1 MTAAPLPSDEADRL
15 QTLQSFKILDTQPE
29 KAFDDITRL
38 AAHIFETPIVLVSL
52 VDSQRQWFKS
62 RVGMTDEQTTR
73 QTSFCAHSILN
84 PEEPLV
90 VNDATLDPRFADNPL
105 VTGDLHLRFYAGA
118 PLVAPNGQPLG
129 ALCVID
135 RVPREITEVQ
145 RDALQVLARQ
155 VVAQMI
161 LRRDNAALRVQVEQE
176 IAERNRSEI
185 QRAVAESAMKAR
197 TEFLAVMSHELR
209 TPMNGVI
216 GMTELMLSTDLDAQQ
231 RDFVETLQLSGN
243 ALMAVINDILDFSR
257 IDAGRMPIDELPFN
271 PRQCL
276 HEALQL
282 LQVRV
287 REKGISLRADVD
299 DSVPAEVI
307 GDALRLRQVLLNL
320 LGNAVKFTDSG
331 EVVAR
336 LDMPD
341 AGLLRCTV
349 HDTGIGM
356 TQASIERLFKPFS
369 QGDTSTTRRHGG
381 SGLGLAISQR
391 LVQLMGGQ
399 ISVRSEPGVGT
410 TFEFIVKVG

>member
-73 QTSFCAHSILN
+73 ETSFCAHSILN

-299 DSVPAEVI
+299 DSVPVEVI
-307 GDALRLRQVLLNL
+307 GDALRLRQVFLNL

-349 HDTGIGM
+349 RDTGIGM

-410 TFEFIVKVG
+410 TFEFMVKVG

>member
-1 MTAAPLPSDEADRL
+1 
-15 QTLQSFKILDTQPE
+15 
-29 KAFDDITRL
+29 
-38 AAHIFETPIVLVSL
+38 
-52 VDSQRQWFKS
+52 
-62 RVGMTDEQTTR
+62 
-73 QTSFCAHSILN
+73 
-84 PEEPLV
+84 
-90 VNDATLDPRFADNPL
+90 
-105 VTGDLHLRFYAGA
+105 
-118 PLVAPNGQPLG
+118 
-129 ALCVID
+129 
-135 RVPREITEVQ
+135 
-145 RDALQVLARQ
+145 
-155 VVAQMI
+155 
-161 LRRDNAALRVQVEQE
+161 
-176 IAERNRSEI
+176 
-185 QRAVAESAMKAR
+185 
-197 TEFLAVMSHELR
+197 
-209 TPMNGVI
+209 
-216 GMTELMLSTDLDAQQ
+216 
-231 RDFVETLQLSGN
+231 
-243 ALMAVINDILDFSR
+243 MAVINDILDFSR

-299 DSVPAEVI
+299 DSVPVEVI
-307 GDALRLRQVLLNL
+307 GDALRLRQVFLNL

-391 LVQLMGGQ
+391 LVELMGGQ

-410 TFEFIVKVG
+410 TFEFMVKVG

>member
-1 MTAAPLPSDEADRL
+1 
-15 QTLQSFKILDTQPE
+15 
-29 KAFDDITRL
+29 
-38 AAHIFETPIVLVSL
+38 
-52 VDSQRQWFKS
+52 
-62 RVGMTDEQTTR
+62 
-73 QTSFCAHSILN
+73 
-84 PEEPLV
+84 
-90 VNDATLDPRFADNPL
+90 
-105 VTGDLHLRFYAGA
+105 
-118 PLVAPNGQPLG
+118 
-129 ALCVID
+129 
-135 RVPREITEVQ
+135 
-145 RDALQVLARQ
+145 
-155 VVAQMI
+155 
-161 LRRDNAALRVQVEQE
+161 
-176 IAERNRSEI
+176 
-185 QRAVAESAMKAR
+185 
-197 TEFLAVMSHELR
+197 MSHELR

-257 IDAGRMPIDELPFN
+257 IDAGRMPIDELSFN

-287 REKGISLRADVD
+287 REKGISLCADVD

-391 LVQLMGGQ
+391 LVELMGGQ

-410 TFEFIVKVG
+410 TFEFMVKVG

>member
-105 VTGDLHLRFYAGA
+105 GTGDLHLRFYAGA

-161 LRRDNAALRVQVEQE
+161 LRRDNAALRVQIEQE

-185 QRAVAESAMKAR
+185 EREVASSAMKAR
-197 TEFLAVMSHELR
+197 T
-209 TPMNGVI
+209 
-216 GMTELMLSTDLDAQQ
+216 
-231 RDFVETLQLSGN
+231 
-243 ALMAVINDILDFSR
+243 
-257 IDAGRMPIDELPFN
+257 
-271 PRQCL
+271 
-276 HEALQL
+276 
-282 LQVRV
+282 
-287 REKGISLRADVD
+287 
-299 DSVPAEVI
+299 
-307 GDALRLRQVLLNL
+307 
-320 LGNAVKFTDSG
+320 
-331 EVVAR
+331 
-336 LDMPD
+336 
-341 AGLLRCTV
+341 
-349 HDTGIGM
+349 
-356 TQASIERLFKPFS
+356 
-369 QGDTSTTRRHGG
+369 
-381 SGLGLAISQR
+381 
-391 LVQLMGGQ
+391 
-399 ISVRSEPGVGT
+399 
-410 TFEFIVKVG
+410 